1 MKPNR
6 TAPPIWMMGIS
17 NSSFGLYG
25 GLAFFAIPQMLASQ
39 YVSEAR
45 IAGITAAA
53 LSPNFWAVVFGP
65 MLDVRFS
72 RRWYATL
79 FAGLAALLA
88 VVAVLNLHHLAILE
102 FALVAGSAAAILSTT
117 ALGGWLSTVARK
129 EEENE
134 LSAWYNFAYI
144 ASMGVSTVVA
154 GELMRNLSLWLA
166 AALVGAM
173 VFFPTTI
180 FLFIPAPAPDRRLA
194 SESFS
199 QFSREVLLLLR
210 RREVLITLLLFLTPC
225 GSFALTNML
234 GGLGNDFHATPR
246 MVSLAGGLGAIIPG
260 MVGSLLFPLLAK
272 WMPLRLLYLAN
283 GTIGG
288 LFTLSL
294 LLLPRAPWTF
304 AAALLGEFLFQAIS
318 YTGTVALSFEAI
330 GQNNPLAAT
339 TFTFLI
345 AATNVPVAYMLYLDG
360 RAYGFG
366 GVRGSF
372 AADALISIVV
382 CVLIGWLLSRFRG
395 EAFRPPVQAVDT
407 ARTLPPDE
415 VLRPTNGIGE

>member
-1 MKPNR
+1 MIKKTPETCLKSDR

-25 GLAFFAIPQMLASQ
+25 GLAFFAIPQMLAAHH
-39 YVSEAR
+39 VAEAR

-79 FAGLAALLA
+79 FAALASLLA
-88 VVAVLNLHHLAILE
+88 IIAVLNLGHLVVLE
-102 FALVAGSAAAILSTT
+102 IALVTGSAAAILSTT
-117 ALGGWLSTVARK
+117 ALGGWLSTVNRK
-129 EEENE
+129 EDENK
-134 LSAWYNFAYI
+134 LSAWFNFASI
-144 ASMGVSTVVA
+144 APMGLSMVVG
-154 GELMRNLSLWLA
+154 GELLRNLPPWLA
-166 AALVGAM
+166 AGLLGAM
-173 VFFPTTI
+173 VFVPATI
-180 FLFIPAPAPDRRLA
+180 FLFIPAPGPDRRLA
-194 SESFS
+194 GESFG
-199 QFSREVLLLLR
+199 QFSREILLLLR
-210 RREVLITLLLFLTPC
+210 RREVLVTLLLFLTPC

-234 GGLGNDFHATPR
+234 GGLGNDFSASPR
-246 MVSLAGGLGAIIPG
+246 MVSLAGGVGAVVPGVLGC
-260 MVGSLLFPLLAK
+260 LLFPLLAK
-272 WMPLRLLYLAN
+272 RMPLRLLYLAN
-283 GTIGG
+283 GTLGG

-294 LLLPRAPWTF
+294 LALPHAPWTF
-304 AAALLGEFLFQAIS
+304 ALALLGQFLFQAIS

-360 RAYGFG
+360 RAYSFG

-382 CVLIGWLLSRFRG
+382 CVLIGWFLSRLSG
-395 EAFRPPVQAVDT
+395 EAFGAGSPAVDT
-407 ARTLPPDE
+407 LQTLPQDE
-415 VLRPTNGIGE
+415 

>member
-1 MKPNR
+1 LKSDR
-6 TAPPIWMMGIS
+6 AAPPIWMMGIS

-25 GLAFFAIPQMLASQ
+25 GLAFFAIPQILAAHH
-39 YVSEAR
+39 VAEAR

-79 FAGLAALLA
+79 FAALSSLLM
-88 VVAVLNLHHLAILE
+88 VIAVLNLSHLVLLE
-102 FALVAGSAAAILSTT
+102 IALVIGSAAAILSTT
-117 ALGGWLSTVARK
+117 ALGGWLSTVNRK
-129 EEENE
+129 ENENK
-134 LSAWYNFAYI
+134 LSAWFNFASI
-144 ASMGVSTVVA
+144 APMGLSMVVG
-154 GELMRNLSLWLA
+154 GELLRNLPAWLA
-166 AALVGAM
+166 AGLLGAM
-173 VFFPTTI
+173 VFLPATI
-180 FLFIPAPAPDRRLA
+180 FLFIPAPGPDRRLA
-194 SESFS
+194 GESFG
-199 QFSREVLLLLR
+199 QFSREILLLLR

-234 GGLGNDFHATPR
+234 GGLGNDFSASPR
-246 MVSLAGGLGAIIPG
+246 MVSLAGGVGAVVPGVLGC
-260 MVGSLLFPLLAK
+260 LLFPLLAK
-272 WMPLRLLYLAN
+272 RMPLRLLYLAN
-283 GTIGG
+283 GTLGG

-294 LLLPRAPWTF
+294 LALPHAPWTF
-304 AAALLGEFLFQAIS
+304 ALALMGQFLFQAIS

-360 RAYGFG
+360 RAYSFG

-382 CVLIGWLLSRFRG
+382 CVLLGWFLTRLSG
-395 EAFRPPVQAVDT
+395 EAFGAGLPAVD
-407 ARTLPPDE
+407 ALQTLPQDE
-415 VLRPTNGIGE
+415 

>member
-1 MKPNR
+1 MERKTPETYLKSDR
-6 TAPPIWMMGIS
+6 AAPPIWMMGIS

-25 GLAFFAIPQMLASQ
+25 GLAFFAIPQILAAHH
-39 YVSEAR
+39 VAEAR

-79 FAGLAALLA
+79 FAALSSLLM
-88 VVAVLNLHHLAILE
+88 VIAVLNLSHLVLLE
-102 FALVAGSAAAILSTT
+102 IALVIGSAAAILSTT
-117 ALGGWLSTVARK
+117 ALGGWLSTVNRK
-129 EEENE
+129 EDENK
-134 LSAWYNFAYI
+134 LSAWFNFASI
-144 ASMGVSTVVA
+144 APMGLSMVVG
-154 GELMRNLSLWLA
+154 GELLRNLPAWLA
-166 AALVGAM
+166 AGLLGAM
-173 VFFPTTI
+173 VFLPATI
-180 FLFIPAPAPDRRLA
+180 FLFIPAPGPDRRLA
-194 SESFS
+194 GESFG
-199 QFSREVLLLLR
+199 QFSREILLLLR

-234 GGLGNDFHATPR
+234 GGLGNDFSASPR
-246 MVSLAGGLGAIIPG
+246 MVSLAGGVGAVVPGVLGC
-260 MVGSLLFPLLAK
+260 LLFPLLAK
-272 WMPLRLLYLAN
+272 RMPLRLLYLAN
-283 GTIGG
+283 GTLGG

-294 LLLPRAPWTF
+294 LALPHAPWTF
-304 AAALLGEFLFQAIS
+304 ALALLGQFLFQAIS

-360 RAYGFG
+360 RAYSFG

-382 CVLIGWLLSRFRG
+382 CVLLGWFLTRLPG
-395 EAFRPPVQAVDT
+395 EAFGAGLPAVD
-407 ARTLPPDE
+407 ALQTLPQDE
-415 VLRPTNGIGE
+415 

>member
-1 MKPNR
+1 MIKKTPETCLKSDR

-25 GLAFFAIPQMLASQ
+25 GLAFFAIPQMLAAHH
-39 YVSEAR
+39 VAEAR

-79 FAGLAALLA
+79 FAALASLLA
-88 VVAVLNLHHLAILE
+88 IIAVLNLGHLVVLE
-102 FALVAGSAAAILSTT
+102 IALVTGSAAAILSTT
-117 ALGGWLSTVARK
+117 ALGGWLSTVNRK
-129 EEENE
+129 EDENK
-134 LSAWYNFAYI
+134 LSAWFNFASI
-144 ASMGVSTVVA
+144 APMGLSMVVG
-154 GELMRNLSLWLA
+154 GELLRNLPPWLA
-166 AALVGAM
+166 AGLLGAM
-173 VFFPTTI
+173 VFVPATI
-180 FLFIPAPAPDRRLA
+180 FLFIPAPGPDRRLA
-194 SESFS
+194 GESFG
-199 QFSREVLLLLR
+199 QFSREILLLLR
-210 RREVLITLLLFLTPC
+210 RREVLVTLLLFLTPC

-234 GGLGNDFHATPR
+234 GGLGNDFSASPR
-246 MVSLAGGLGAIIPG
+246 MVSLAGGVGAVVPGVLGC
-260 MVGSLLFPLLAK
+260 LLFPLLAK
-272 WMPLRLLYLAN
+272 RMPLRLLYLAN
-283 GTIGG
+283 GTLGG

-294 LLLPRAPWTF
+294 LALPHAPWTF
-304 AAALLGEFLFQAIS
+304 ALALLGQFLFQAIS

-360 RAYGFG
+360 RAYSFG

-382 CVLIGWLLSRFRG
+382 CVLIGWFLSRLSG
-395 EAFRPPVQAVDT
+395 EAFGAGLPAVDT
-407 ARTLPPDE
+407 LQTLPQDE
-415 VLRPTNGIGE
+415 

>member
-1 MKPNR
+1 MKSDR
-6 TAPPIWMMGIS
+6 AAPPIWMMGIS

-25 GLAFFAIPQMLASQ
+25 GLAFFAIPQILAAHH
-39 YVSEAR
+39 VAEAR

-79 FAGLAALLA
+79 FAALSSLLM
-88 VVAVLNLHHLAILE
+88 VIAVLNLSHLVLLE
-102 FALVAGSAAAILSTT
+102 IALVIGSAAAILSTT
-117 ALGGWLSTVARK
+117 ALGGWLSTVNRK
-129 EEENE
+129 EDENK
-134 LSAWYNFAYI
+134 LSAWFNFASI
-144 ASMGVSTVVA
+144 APMGLSMVVG
-154 GELMRNLSLWLA
+154 GELLRNLPAWLA
-166 AALVGAM
+166 AGLLGAM
-173 VFFPTTI
+173 VFLPATI
-180 FLFIPAPAPDRRLA
+180 FLFIPAPGPDRRLA
-194 SESFS
+194 GESFG
-199 QFSREVLLLLR
+199 QFSREILLLLR

-234 GGLGNDFHATPR
+234 GGLGNDFSASPR
-246 MVSLAGGLGAIIPG
+246 MVSLAGGVGAVVPGVLGC
-260 MVGSLLFPLLAK
+260 LLFPLLAK
-272 WMPLRLLYLAN
+272 RMPLRLLYLAN
-283 GTIGG
+283 GTLGG

-294 LLLPRAPWTF
+294 LALPHAPWTF
-304 AAALLGEFLFQAIS
+304 ALALLGQFLFQAIS

-360 RAYGFG
+360 RAYSFG

-382 CVLIGWLLSRFRG
+382 CVLLGWFLTRLPG
-395 EAFRPPVQAVDT
+395 EAFGAGLPAVD
-407 ARTLPPDE
+407 ALQTLPQDE
-415 VLRPTNGIGE
+415 